1 MKSHFICQSFVTFI
15 SNQTLVVIIIK
26 FEKKI
31 LSVITNP
38 VFPGR
43 TTTDTMGEVAVGGEA
58 G

>member
-1 MKSHFICQSFVTFI
+1 M
-15 SNQTLVVIIIK
+15 TLVVISIK
-26 FEKKI
+26 LEKKI

-43 TTTDTMGEVAVGGEA
+43 MTTDTMGEVGGEA